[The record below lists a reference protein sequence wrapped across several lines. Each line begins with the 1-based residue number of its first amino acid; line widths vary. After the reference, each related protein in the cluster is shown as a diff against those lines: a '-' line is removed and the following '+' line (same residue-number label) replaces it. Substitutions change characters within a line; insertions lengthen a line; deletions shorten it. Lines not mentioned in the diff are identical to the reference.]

1 MIWDSLMPKFVNKPV
16 VWLNNLTWTIVRV
29 PEELVA
35 ETIKDE
41 TTWSHYASLDDHLDY
56 FLLAF

>member
-1 MIWDSLMPKFVNKPV
+1 MPKFVNKPV
-16 VWLNNLTWTIVRV
+16 AWLNSLTWTIVRV